1 MPRSLKNPE
10 WIDVNWKYKKE
21 QVAIN
26 FHQKGEIMSAI
37 LILTPVV
44 IGSWPVITAAVAGA
58 AAAMGLIV
66 SESVKEAVKESQSDS
81 AVEQSVEVELS
92 DSEVL
97 AESMATDQEIV
108 LTKGTI
114 ELRVKRDERGR
125 CIVCAK
131 GIGHSEAELKQ
142 VAEEFTQKLTQ
153 CFVYDKVVRELKNKE
168 FQVVNE
174 EVMEDES
181 IRIHVRRWMD

>member
-1 MPRSLKNPE
+1 
-10 WIDVNWKYKKE
+10 
-21 QVAIN
+21 
-26 FHQKGEIMSAI
+26 MSAV
-37 LILTPVV
+37 LVLTPV
-44 IGSWPVITAAVAGA
+44 IISSWPIIATAVAGA
-58 AAAMGLIV
+58 ASAMGMMIK
-66 SESVKEAVKESQSDS
+66 ESVKEMAKESQT
-81 AVEQSVEVELS
+81 ETYRSVEVELS
-92 DSEVL
+92 ESEVL

-125 CIVCAK
+125 CSVCAK
-131 GIGHSEAELKQ
+131 GVGHSDAELKQ

-153 CFVYDKVVRELKNKE
+153 CFVYDKVMRELKTKE

-174 EVMEDES
+174 EVMEDDS